1 MDIIFIQNGVL
12 LDLDQ
17 EESHVNQYTFRSEQ
31 DLGVPIPQEV
41 ELEKMCKEGSDII
54 FT

>member
-17 EESHVNQYTFRSEQ
+17 EDSHVNQYTFRSEQ
-31 DLGVPIPQEV
+31 DLGGPHVPGGGAREDV
-41 ELEKMCKEGSDII
+41 
-54 FT
+54 